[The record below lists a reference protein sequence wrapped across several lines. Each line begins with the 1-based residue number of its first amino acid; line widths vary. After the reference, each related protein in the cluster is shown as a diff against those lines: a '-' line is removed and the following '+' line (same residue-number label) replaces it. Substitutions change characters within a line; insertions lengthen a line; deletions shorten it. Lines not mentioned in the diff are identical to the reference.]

1 MKQVELADC
10 RRTSDYLPW
19 YANRSL
25 QGAVRQRV
33 EAHLDAC
40 AACRRELE
48 YLEAVIEAMPSPREA
63 ENGSPS
69 FGPLL
74 QRINRQEH
82 QARTWKMA
90 AAIVAVVAVLLAIA
104 VPVYLFEP
112 RYQTVTDTLPIGRNI
127 QAQLVFDDRENL
139 GAVTTLLER
148 YKADVISGPDAEGR
162 FLLEFRLAP
171 GETASQ
177 LKRRLQDERVVLEV
191 EIPRTPQ

>member
-25 QGAVRQRV
+25 KGTERQRV
-33 EAHLDAC
+33 EAHLEDC

-48 YLEAVIEAMPSPREA
+48 YLEAVIEAMPSPRVKDA
-63 ENGSPS
+63 SPS

-82 QARTWKMA
+82 KTRTWKMA

-104 VPVYLFEP
+104 VPAYLFEP
-112 RYQTVTDTLPIGRNI
+112 RYQTVTDTLPAGRNI
-127 QAQLVFDDRENL
+127 RAQLVFDDRENL

-148 YKADVISGPDAEGR
+148 YKADVVSGPDAEGR

-171 GETASQ
+171 GETASH

>member
-25 QGAVRQRV
+25 EGIERQRV
-33 EAHLDAC
+33 EAHLEDC
-40 AACRRELE
+40 AACRRELA
-48 YLEAVIEAMPSPREA
+48 YLEAVIEAMPSPRVTDA
-63 ENGSPS
+63 SPS

-90 AAIVAVVAVLLAIA
+90 AAIVAGVVALLAIA
-104 VPVYLFEP
+104 VPAYLFEP
-112 RYQTVTDTLPIGRNI
+112 RFQTVTDMVPAGRNI
-127 QAQLVFDDRENL
+127 HARLVFDDRGNMA
-139 GAVTTLLER
+139 AVTTLLER
-148 YKADVISGPDAEGR
+148 YKADVVSGPDAEGR

-171 GETASQ
+171 GETTAQ
-177 LKRRLQDERVVLEV
+177 LQRRLQDERVVLEV